1 MRRPSGALALAG
13 VAVADPGTPDYHPPW
28 TNAGMLGR
36 IAGEFSGSEAHP
48 SDRVLRRELT
58 SGQPWTGFLGAVEV
72 VITRV
77 SPGGGGLFSATAS
90 ATVCA
95 RFELHREAGPRRV
108 TIREIDC
115 PPSVPAPPTRT

>member
-36 IAGEFSGSEAHP
+36 IAGEFSGSEATP
-48 SDRVLRRELT
+48 PTAS
-58 SGQPWTGFLGAVEV
+58 SGASSPCGQPWTGFLAAVEV

-77 SPGGGGLFSATAS
+77 SPGGGGRFSATAS

-115 PPSVPAPPTRT
+115 PPSVPAPPTQT